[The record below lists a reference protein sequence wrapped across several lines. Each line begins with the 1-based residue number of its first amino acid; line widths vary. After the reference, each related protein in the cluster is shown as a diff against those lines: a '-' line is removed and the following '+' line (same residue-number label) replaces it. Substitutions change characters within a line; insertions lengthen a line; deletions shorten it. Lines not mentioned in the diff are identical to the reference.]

1 MKRCLRPR
9 SATERG
15 PPQLPPLPVPF
26 RRCGQQSVVLYVVA
40 TVPMVGMFDAA
51 IGAADASADYDKART
66 CAVQKLEHLKSLPY
80 DAVDGGLQGGVCDPS
95 GFGYTIATQSIGPD
109 LGDGT
114 GEEGLTMITVTVD
127 WDGGESYVVS
137 GVVSRW

>member
-1 MKRCLRPR
+1 VISPTK
-9 SATERG
+9 SAAGYSLVE
-15 PPQLPPLPVPF
+15 VMVAM
-26 RRCGQQSVVLYVVA
+26 VVLTVA
-40 TVPMVGMFDAA
+40 VVPMVGMFDAA

-80 DAVDGGLQGGVCDPS
+80 EAVEGGLQGGVCYPS
-95 GFGYTIATQSIGPD
+95 GFRYTIATRAFGPD

-127 WDGGESYVVS
+127 WDGEDSYVVW

>member
-1 MKRCLRPR
+1 MISPTK
-9 SATERG
+9 SAAGYSLVE
-15 PPQLPPLPVPF
+15 VMVAM
-26 RRCGQQSVVLYVVA
+26 VVLTVA
-40 TVPMVGMFDAA
+40 VVPMVGMFDAA

-95 GFGYTIATQSIGPD
+95 GFGYTIATQSIGTD
-109 LGDGT
+109 LGDGSR
-114 GEEGLTMITVTVD
+114 EEGLTMVTVTVD
-127 WDGGESYVVS
+127 WDGGESYGVS